1 MSIDHRSYSSGTR
14 NTRRGRHS
22 RPNQVYHVTMVT
34 RRRARLFTDLSR
46 GRVVVDAIRK
56 ESESGRCATLCF
68 VVMPDHVHWLVRITE
83 QGDLSKVVRRVKADV
98 SSEAERLGR
107 ALRTYG
113 RTAFT
118 IMRCEATRISWLR
131 RGISW
136 LIRSAPGWCGG
147 SVTIRCGMRCGSDL
161 KGFPIRAHCVR
172 SNSARMSWLAGR
184 WSARSAR
191 ISLTAGSRPRTS

>member
-14 NTRRGRHS
+14 NTRRGRPS

-98 SSEAERLGR
+98 SSEAERLGEGAPNVWQNGFHDHAMRSDEDLVAAARYIVANPLR
-107 ALRTYG
+107 AGLVR
-113 RTAFT
+113 
-118 IMRCEATRISWLR
+118 RIGNYPLWDAVWL
-131 RGISW
+131 
-136 LIRSAPGWCGG
+136 
-147 SVTIRCGMRCGSDL
+147 
-161 KGFPIRAHCVR
+161 
-172 SNSARMSWLAGR
+172 
-184 WSARSAR
+184 
-191 ISLTAGSRPRTS
+191 